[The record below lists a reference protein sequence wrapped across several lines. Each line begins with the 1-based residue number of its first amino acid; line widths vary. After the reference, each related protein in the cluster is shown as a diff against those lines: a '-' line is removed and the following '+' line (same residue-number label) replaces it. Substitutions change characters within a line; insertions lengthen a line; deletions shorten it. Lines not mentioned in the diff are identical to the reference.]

1 MIKKRG
7 GAMDSSCGGWSVESW
22 GHSCLLMV
30 MIQREGWM
38 GEVGDTGDDQ
48 ECSPRERECDRIQ
61 RTG

>member
-1 MIKKRG
+1 
-7 GAMDSSCGGWSVESW
+7 MDSSCGGWSVESW